1 DAGLDLSARRIVVV
15 DRNNCVVA
23 RLVRAHGPDA
33 EGRVRTARVVDV
45 PAPALRLAAR
55 DDRERAVDVLEQAG
69 RIAED
74 TAAERLGPRRTV
86 RLAEALRVV
95 LVRQRAG
102 VADDVPEQIR
112 RRREARC

>member
-45 PAPALRLAAR
+45 PAPALRLAVR
-55 DDRERAVDVLEQAG
+55 DDGERAVDVLEQAD

-74 TAAERLGPRRTV
+74 TAAERLGPRRAV
-86 RLAEALRVV
+86 RLAEALLAVG
-95 LVRQRAG
+95 VRQRPA
-102 VADDVPEQIR
+102 VDDYV
-112 RRREARC
+112 